1 MPDII
6 GQLIKEFDLKP
17 FQVQNTVKLIDDGN
31 TIPFIARYRK
41 EATGELNDQVL
52 RELYER
58 LTYLRSLDERREDVR
73 RLIDGQ
79 GKLTEELVKAL
90 DSAVTLQEIEDIYR
104 PYKVKRKTRAS
115 IAKEKGLEPLAS
127 IILAQIPSKTSVFE
141 LAARYIDA
149 EKGVGTSDEALAGAM
164 DIIAEEVSDN
174 AQYRK
179 ALREIILRNGI
190 IVSSA
195 KKEEDSV
202 YRMYYDF
209 REAAAKIAKHR
220 VLALNRGEKEGFLQV
235 GIEVDDT
242 LCLSYLLGKTVKNT
256 GADTSKYVSMAV
268 EDSFSRLIFP
278 SLEREIRNQLTE
290 GAEEQAIKVFSENLR
305 NLLMQPPVKDRVVLG
320 LDPAYRTGCKLAVVD
335 DTGKVLETTVI
346 YPTPPQSKVEEAKIK
361 VKSLIDKYK
370 VDIISIGNGTAS
382 KESEIFVA
390 ELLKE
395 IDRKVYYMVVSEA
408 GASVYSASKL
418 GAQEFPDFD
427 VALRSAVSIA
437 RRLQDPLAELVKI
450 DPKAIGVGQYQ
461 HDMNQKKLDESLS
474 GVVEA
479 CVNDVGVDLNTASA
493 SLLSYISGV
502 SATIAKN
509 IVEYREQ
516 NGKFSNRSE
525 IKKVNKLGNK
535 TFEQCA
541 GFLRITEGKN
551 ILDNTSVH
559 PESYGAAEKL
569 LSLMDYTLEDVRQK
583 QLKGLDSK
591 VEHKGLSKIAEQ
603 LGVGVPTL
611 KDIIK
616 ELLKPGRDPREEL
629 PQPILHTAIRQLED
643 LRAGMVLTGTVRN
656 VADFGAFVDV
666 GVHQDGLVHI
676 SQLCDRYIK
685 NPMEVVAVGDIVKV
699 RIVEVDVPRKRIS
712 LSMKEVN

>member
-1 MPDII
+1 MNIVE
-6 GQLIKEFDLKP
+6 QLIKEFNLKP
-17 FQVQNTVKLIDDGN
+17 FQVQNTVNLIDEGN

-41 EATGELNDQVL
+41 EVTGELNDQVL

-58 LTYLRSLDERREDVR
+58 LIYLRNLEERREDVR
-73 RLIDGQ
+73 RLIEAQ
-79 GKLTEELVKAL
+79 GKLTEEISKSLNA
-90 DSAVTLQEIEDIYR
+90 SVTLQEIEDIYR

-115 IAKEKGLEPLAS
+115 IAKEKGLEPLAT
-127 IILAQIPSKTSVFE
+127 IIFAQMPSRTSVE
-141 LAARYIDA
+141 EIASRYIDE
-149 EKGVGTSDEALAGAM
+149 EKGVNTIEEALAGAM

-179 ALREIILRNGI
+179 VLREIIFKNGI
-190 IVSSA
+190 IISTA

-209 REAAAKIAKHR
+209 KEPVSKIANHR
-220 VLALNRGEKEGFLQV
+220 VLALNRGEKEEFLQV
-235 GIEVDDT
+235 KIDVDSAIG
-242 LCLSYLLGKTVKNT
+242 LSFLKGKIIKNT
-256 GADTSKYVSMAV
+256 NPAMAKYVENAI
-268 EDSFSRLIFP
+268 EDSYSRLIFP
-278 SLEREIRNQLTE
+278 SLERDVRNQLTDL
-290 GAEEQAIKVFSENLR
+290 AQEQAMKVFSENLR
-305 NLLMQPPVKDRVVLG
+305 NLLLQPPVKDRVVLG

-335 DTGKVLETTVI
+335 ETGKVLETTVI
-346 YPTPPQSKVEEAKIK
+346 YPTPPQNKVEEAKVK
-361 VKSLIDKYK
+361 VKNLIEKYK

-382 KESEIFVA
+382 KESEMFVV

-395 IDRKVYYMVVSEA
+395 IDRRVFYMVVSEA

-418 GAQEFPDFD
+418 AAEEFPDFD

-461 HDMNQKKLDESLS
+461 HDMNQKRLGESLG

-509 IVEYREQ
+509 VVEYREQ
-516 NGKFSNRSE
+516 NGKFKNRNE
-525 IKKVNKLGNK
+525 IKKVKKLGDK

-541 GFLRITEGKN
+541 GFLRITDGEN

-559 PESYGAAEKL
+559 PESYKAAKKL
-569 LSLMDYTLEDVRQK
+569 LDKMNYTLSDVN
-583 QLKGLDSK
+583 LKKLDGLDKK
-591 VEHKGLSKIAEQ
+591 VEQSGMAKIAEE
-603 LGVGVPTL
+603 LEIGIPTL

-616 ELLKPGRDPREEL
+616 ELLKPGRDPRDEL
-629 PQPILHTAIRQLED
+629 PKPILHTDILQIED
-643 LRAGMVLTGTVRN
+643 LKSGMVLTGTVRN
-656 VADFGAFVDV
+656 VADFGAFVDI

-676 SQLCDRYIK
+676 SQLANKFIK

-699 RIVEVDVPRKRIS
+699 KVLEVDADRKRIS